1 MNMSNSIVSYKQIN
15 LDEQWDVI
23 VVGSGPGGLGAAA
36 VLAKEGKRVL
46 VLEQHYVAGGFTH
59 VFKRKGYEWD
69 VGLHYIGEVN
79 HENSMMRRMFD
90 YVSDG
95 ATQWADMGEVYD
107 RIRFGDQEFPLR
119 CGTEA
124 FREDLVKR
132 FPQETDAIDTY
143 IRMVLD
149 AGKAYRM
156 FIAEKAIPKML
167 SSVAG
172 SMMRKSFAKI
182 AERNTLDVLSEL
194 TNDKLLIGVLCGQWG
209 DYGLPPGESSF
220 GMHAILVRHYL
231 RGGAYPVGGAS
242 VIADHIAAVIHAAGG
257 LVVTKARVESI
268 NVSKGRA
275 VGVTMAD
282 GRQLVAPIVIS
293 GAGYLNTVQHLL
305 SPDVSE
311 SHGMGLLSNRIP
323 RSGAHVC
330 LYLGFKQTAE
340 ALNMPKS
347 NHWLYPESP
356 DHDEN
361 IRLFLA
367 DRSAPLPLTYIS
379 FPSAKDPDWDRRY
392 PDRSTVEAITLAP
405 YEWFAEWEGTR
416 WMKRG
421 DNYLAFKQEFTD
433 RLLNEL
439 FRVEPQLKGHVDHC
453 ELSTPLSTAHFSGHR
468 RGEIYGLAHT
478 PDRFR
483 QRHLQPRTPIKGLF
497 LTGQDVS
504 TAGITGALV
513 GGFLTASVIA
523 KKNLMD
529 RI

>member
-1 MNMSNSIVSYKQIN
+1 MSKPIVSYKQTT

-79 HENSMMRRMFD
+79 REQSMMRRMFD
-90 YVSDG
+90 YVSDSQ
-95 ATQWADMGEVYD
+95 TQWADMGDVYD
-107 RIRFGDQEFPLR
+107 RIRFGDDEFPLR
-119 CGTEA
+119 CGTDA
-124 FREDLVKR
+124 FREDLIQW
-132 FPQETDAIDTY
+132 FPNESNAIDTY

-156 FIAEKAIPKML
+156 FLAEKAMPKML

-172 SMMRKSFAKI
+172 TMMRKGFAKM
-182 AERNTLDVLSEL
+182 AKRTTLDVLSEL
-194 TNDKLLIGVLCGQWG
+194 TRDKLLIGVLCGQWG
-209 DYGLPPGESSF
+209 DYGLPPAESSF

-231 RGGAYPVGGAS
+231 RGGAYPIGGAG
-242 VIADHIAAVIHAAGG
+242 VIADHMASVIHAAGG
-257 LVVTKARVESI
+257 LVVTKAAVESI
-268 NVSKGRA
+268 NVEKGKA
-275 VGVTMAD
+275 IGVTIAD
-282 GRQLVAPIVIS
+282 GRRLVAPIVIS
-293 GAGYLNTVQHLL
+293 GAGYMNTVQHLL
-305 SPDVSE
+305 PPAVAE
-311 SHGMGLLSNRIP
+311 AHGMTPFTDRIP

-330 LYLGFKQTAE
+330 LYLGFKQNAE
-340 ALNMPKS
+340 ALNMPKA

-361 IRLFLA
+361 VHRFLA

-379 FPSAKDPDWDRRY
+379 FPSAKDPDWDNRY
-392 PDRSTVEAITLAP
+392 PERSTVEAITLSP
-405 YEWFAEWEGTR
+405 YEWFAQWEETR

-421 DNYLAFKQEFTD
+421 DDYLAFKQEFTE
-433 RLLNEL
+433 RLLEEL
-439 FRVEPQLKGHVDHC
+439 FRVEPQLKGHVDYS

-468 RGEIYGLAHT
+468 KGEIYGLEHS
-478 PDRFR
+478 PERFS
-483 QRHLQPRTPIKGLF
+483 QRHLQPRTPIQGLF

-504 TAGITGALV
+504 TAGVTGALV
-513 GGFLTASVIA
+513 GGFLTASAIT